1 MSRPRS
7 LAPEDRKVILAT
19 ANEWARA
26 GSFTGLRTRAYVWLA
41 LSSGLRV
48 NELCNLNLLQL
59 LDRTERGW
67 RFRSHAYLR
76 GDQAKGR
83 RVGKRKWN
91 SAGSFYLSKKARTA
105 LRLYLN
111 ALRRRGW
118 VQWPP
123 NEDTPL
129 FVTVKG
135 RGSDQ
140 HGAGHHVRLSSRT
153 AQHAWKKLQ
162 TKAGIPRR
170 RQYGTHCLRHEIMT
184 RVAVASGG
192 DAFKVAAFGRCDIR
206 TAQRYVHVSPA
217 ELERLAERA
226 QVAARAR

>member
-1 MSRPRS
+1 MSRPRA
-7 LAPEDRKVILAT
+7 LAPDDKKAILAT

-67 RFRSHAYLR
+67 RFRSIAYLR

-91 SAGSFYLSKKARTA
+91 SAGSFHLTKKARTA

-111 ALRRRGW
+111 AARKRGW
-118 VQWPP
+118 MQWPP
-123 NEDTPL
+123 VEDQPL
-129 FVTVKG
+129 FITVKG
-135 RGSDQ
+135 RGSDG
-140 HGAGHHVRLSSRT
+140 HGANHHVRLSSRT

-162 TKAGIPRR
+162 KKAGIPSR
-170 RQYGTHCLRHEIMT
+170 RQYGTHCLRHEILT
-184 RVAVASGG
+184 RVA
-192 DAFKVAAFGRCDIR
+192 DATNGNVFKVSAFGRCDVR
-206 TAQRYVHVSPA
+206 TALRYVHGSPA
-217 ELERLAERA
+217 ELAKLAEQA
-226 QVAARAR
+226 QTARAR